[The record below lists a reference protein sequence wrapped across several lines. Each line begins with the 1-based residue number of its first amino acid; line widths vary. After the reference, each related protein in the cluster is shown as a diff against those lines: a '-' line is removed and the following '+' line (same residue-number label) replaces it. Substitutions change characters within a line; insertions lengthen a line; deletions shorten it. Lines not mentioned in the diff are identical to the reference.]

1 MPLNLS
7 DLEQHGLGYVA
18 ELVRGGRYVPDSV
31 LVPAGE
37 GRYQEALMAYH
48 DWCLTDACREF
59 ANDVLDNVA
68 EYGGWKDPT
77 DRAEVRE
84 YLDSAWADHENWRE
98 MSEDERRSA
107 ARITARMVR
116 DRLAN

>member
-7 DLEQHGLGYVA
+7 ELEQHGLGYVA
-18 ELVRGGRYVPDSV
+18 QLVRGGRYIPDSV

-37 GRYQEALMAYH
+37 GRYTEAREAYH
-48 DWCLTDACREF
+48 EWCLTDACREF
-59 ANDVLDNVA
+59 TNDVLDNVA

-77 DRAEVRE
+77 DPAEVHA

-98 MSEDERRSA
+98 LTEDEKQAA
-107 ARITARMVR
+107 ARITAEKVKS
-116 DRLAN
+116 RLA